1 MIVLHFAKQHNPL
14 VDQPGPSRATRKEN
28 RMNRIHRLF
37 QLTALGAALSF
48 GAALLATPIAASA
61 AAPQVRTQ
69 APGFYRTMLGD
80 FEITALGDGTIDLD
94 VAKLLAE
101 PAARTDAA
109 LSRGFVKGP
118 VETSVNAYL
127 VNTGTKLVLIDAGAG
142 TLFGPTLG
150 KLLASLQAAGYKP
163 EQVDDIFITHMHPDH
178 VGGLSSDGHRVF
190 PNATLHADKRDSDF
204 WLAQARLDAAPEG
217 MKGFFQGAMA
227 SVNPYVAAGRYQP
240 FEADGEPVPGVHTL
254 ASPGHTPGHTS
265 YLVESK
271 GQRLLVIGDLIHVAQ
286 VQFAEPGVTIS
297 FDNDAKAAAASRDKV
312 FKLAA
317 GEGALVAAA
326 HLQFP
331 GLGHLR
337 AASKAWQWVPSN
349 YSIEMK

>member
-1 MIVLHFAKQHNPL
+1 
-14 VDQPGPSRATRKEN
+14 
-28 RMNRIHRLF
+28 MNRIRRLF
-37 QLTALGAALSF
+37 QLSALSAATAF
-48 GAALLATPIAASA
+48 GGAALLAAPTVASA

-80 FEITALGDGTIDLD
+80 FEITALSDGTVDLD

-109 LSRGFVKGP
+109 LARAFVHGP
-118 VETSVNAYL
+118 LETSVNAYL
-127 VNTGTKLVLIDAGAG
+127 VNTGTRLVLVDAGAG

-150 KLLASLQAAGYKP
+150 KLLANLRAAGYQP
-163 EQVDDIFITHMHPDH
+163 EQVDDIFLTHLHPDH
-178 VGGLSSDGHRVF
+178 VGGLSANGQRVF

-204 WLAQARLDAAPEG
+204 WLSQANLDKAPDA

-227 SVNPYVAAGRYQP
+227 SVNPYVAAGKYQP
-240 FEADGEPVPGVHTL
+240 FEADGEPVPGIRTI
-254 ASPGHTPGHTS
+254 ASPGHTAGHTS

-271 GQRLLVIGDLIHVAQ
+271 GQQLLVVGDLVHVAA
-286 VQFAEPGVTIS
+286 VQFADPGVTIA
-297 FDNDAKAAAASRDKV
+297 FDTDAKAAAASRETV

-317 GEGALVAAA
+317 KDGALVGAA

-337 AASKAWQWVPSN
+337 AAGKSWQWVPSN
-349 YSIEMK
+349 YSTELK

>member
-1 MIVLHFAKQHNPL
+1 MTAFQ
-14 VDQPGPSRATRKEN
+14 
-28 RMNRIHRLF
+28 RLF
-37 QLTALGAALSF
+37 RLTTLAAALAAGSI
-48 GAALLATPIAASA
+48 ALLAPTAASA

-80 FEITALGDGTIDLD
+80 FEITALGDGTVDLD
-94 VAKLLAE
+94 VARLLAE
-101 PAARTDAA
+101 PAEKTDAA
-109 LSRGFVKGP
+109 LAKAFVKGP
-118 VETSVNAYL
+118 VETSVNAFL
-127 VNTGTKLVLIDAGAG
+127 VNTGTKLVLVDAGAG

-150 KLLASLQAAGYKP
+150 RLLANLKAAGYRP

-178 VGGLSSDGHRVF
+178 VGGLSAGGQRVF

-204 WLAQARLDAAPEG
+204 WLSQPNLDKAPEG

-240 FEADGEPVPGVHTL
+240 FEADGEPVPGIRTL
-254 ASPGHTPGHTS
+254 ASVGHTAGHTS
-265 YLVESK
+265 YVVESQ
-271 GQRLLVIGDLIHVAQ
+271 GQQLLIIGDLVHVAA
-286 VQFAEPGVTIS
+286 VQFADPGVTIS
-297 FDNDAKAAAASRDKV
+297 FDSDARAAALSRDKV

-317 GEGALVAAA
+317 GDGALVAAA

-337 AASKAWQWVPSN
+337 AAGKSWQWVPSN
-349 YSIEMK
+349 YSTELK